1 MCGALKNVVALAAGF
16 ADGLRLGSN
25 TKAAFMRIGM
35 VEISKFAQRFY
46 PGVERETM
54 WESCG
59 IADLITTCLDGR
71 NRRCAERFAV
81 VTSAHEE
88 TSAQE
93 AADAWHSIEAELLNG
108 QKLQG
113 PQTAEHVHT
122 MLSKQG
128 ATQDFPFLETIYGIS
143 AGLFPPRTIAD
154 KASTY
159 Y

>member
-1 MCGALKNVVALAAGF
+1 MCKCADWAAV
-16 ADGLRLGSN
+16 R
-25 TKAAFMRIGM
+25 
-35 VEISKFAQRFY
+35 
-46 PGVERETM
+46 
-54 WESCG
+54 
-59 IADLITTCLDGR
+59 
-71 NRRCAERFAV
+71 
-81 VTSAHEE
+81 
-88 TSAQE
+88 
-93 AADAWHSIEAELLNG
+93 
-108 QKLQG
+108 QG